1 MSWISE
7 LGLETLDGTPVE
19 DSLDGKVLL
28 VVNVASFC
36 GYTPQYAGLE
46 ALAREAGD
54 AVRVVG
60 VPCNQFGAQEP
71 GTAGEIA
78 TFCET
83 RFGVTFP
90 LLAKQDVNGT
100 ARSALYRHLIGDGED
115 VKWNFEKF
123 VVDPSGVVVA
133 RFPSR
138 VKPEDASVKQAIATA
153 LGA

>member
-1 MSWISE
+1 MSWLSG
-7 LGLETLDGTPVE
+7 LGLEKLDGTPVG
-19 DSLDGKVLL
+19 DSLDGKVLV

-46 ALAREAGD
+46 ALHREAGD
-54 AVRVVG
+54 GVAVVG

-83 RFGVTFP
+83 RFGVSFP
-90 LLAKQDVNGT
+90 LLAKQDVNG
-100 ARSALYRHLIGDGED
+100 AGRSALYQHLIGSGED

-123 VVDPSGVVVA
+123 VVDASGKVVA

-138 VKPEDASVKQAIATA
+138 VKPEDASLKQAVAKA
-153 LGA
+153 LDA